1 MTPDASL
8 VRSDTLLS
16 ADGAGDLWRRWRG
29 VVASSD
35 ALLNEATSISSYSDR
50 ARLLHTSVEGR
61 GWVGGWGWVG
71 GCGVNRI
78 HSRNVE
84 SAVL

>member
-61 GWVGGWGWVG
+61 GWVGG
-71 GCGVNRI
+71 
-78 HSRNVE
+78 
-84 SAVL
+84 

>member
-29 VVASSD
+29 GVASSSD

-50 ARLLHTSVEGR
+50 ARLLHTSAEGR
-61 GWVGGWGWVG
+61 RGF
-71 GCGVNRI
+71 GVNRI
-78 HSRNVE
+78 YSRNVE

>member
-16 ADGAGDLWRRWRG
+16 ADGAGDLWGRWRG
-29 VVASSD
+29 VVASSSD

-50 ARLLHTSVEGR
+50 ARLLHTAEG
-61 GWVGGWGWVG
+61 
-71 GCGVNRI
+71 
-78 HSRNVE
+78 
-84 SAVL
+84 